1 MKAKILSAFSLVLGF
16 LGFSQTTTEVYF
28 KYDEAG
34 NQRYRGTNIS
44 ARQAAPDKTKA
55 VSSQKEDEKDKK
67 FWEGVK
73 IYPVPVKDI
82 LTLEWTDENNAL
94 IENVSLYEH
103 NRVDFVFQQKNI
115 PNINK
120 QVQVDMSKMYMGVY
134 VLSFQLK
141 DGKVISRNIIRE

>member
-55 VSSQKEDEKDKK
+55 VTSQKEDEKDKK
-67 FWEGVK
+67 
-73 IYPVPVKDI
+73 I
-82 LTLEWTDENNAL
+82 LG
-94 IENVSLYEH
+94 
-103 NRVDFVFQQKNI
+103 RRKN
-115 PNINK
+115 
-120 QVQVDMSKMYMGVY
+120 
-134 VLSFQLK
+134 LSC
-141 DGKVISRNIIRE
+141 SRKRYSYIRMDR

>member
-1 MKAKILSAFSLVLGF
+1 MSFLVSA
-16 LGFSQTTTEVYF
+16 LGFSQTTTEIYF

-34 NQRYRGTNIS
+34 NQRYRGTNIN
-44 ARQAAPDKTKA
+44 ARQAALDKTKT
-55 VSSQKEDEKDKK
+55 VTSQKQEEENKK

-82 LTLEWTDENNAL
+82 LTLEWTDENNKL

-120 QVQVDMSKMYMGVY
+120 QVQIDMSKMYMGVY

-141 DGKVISRNIIRE
+141 DGKVISRNIIKE